1 MKNRFNVLYNPAK
14 AWEQLR
20 EENFSVK
27 QAYIRMVI
35 WMALLPPVSA
45 FIGAVYS
52 GWRIGY
58 EEPVK
63 LTWQSALTIS
73 IAAYLAILVG
83 LYIFARLVHWMAQT
97 YDSNATV
104 SDAFVLIA
112 YSCMPLFLISITSAY
127 PLLWLNTLLTL
138 VAVALALRILF
149 AGTPIMMGIDKDRGI
164 LFTNSILT
172 VALVLIVAVLAI
184 SVIFWANGM
193 GPVFTR

>member
-1 MKNRFNVLYNPAK
+1 MKNRFNVLYNPVK
-14 AWEQLR
+14 TWEQLK
-20 EENFSVK
+20 EEKFTVK
-27 QAYIRMVI
+27 QVYLRMLI
-35 WMALLPPVSA
+35 WMALLPPAFA

-63 LTWQSALTIS
+63 LTWQSAFVIS
-73 IAAYLAILVG
+73 VAAYIAILVG

-97 YDSNATV
+97 YDSKATIDD
-104 SDAFVLIA
+104 SFTLIA
-112 YSCMPLFLISITSAY
+112 YSCMPLFLISISSAY

-138 VAVALALRILF
+138 LAVALALRILF
-149 AGTPIMMGIDKDRGI
+149 AGTPVMMNIDKDRGM

-172 VALVLIVAVLAI
+172 VALVLVVAVLAI

>member
-14 AWEQLR
+14 AWEQLKQ
-20 EENFSVK
+20 EKFTVK
-27 QAYIRMVI
+27 QVYLRMVI
-35 WMALLPPVSA
+35 WMALLPPLFA

-58 EEPVK
+58 EDPVK
-63 LTWQSALTIS
+63 LTWESALTIS
-73 IAAYLAILVG
+73 IAAYIAILVG

-97 YDSNATV
+97 YDSNANIDDSFT
-104 SDAFVLIA
+104 LIA
-112 YSCMPLFLISITSAY
+112 YSCMPLFLISIFSAY
-127 PLLWLNTLLTL
+127 PLLWMNTLLTL

-149 AGTPIMMGIDKDRGI
+149 AGTPIMMDIDKDRGI

-172 VALVLIVAVLAI
+172 VALVLTVAVLAI
-184 SVIFWANGM
+184 SVVFWSNGM

>member
-14 AWEQLR
+14 AWEQLK
-20 EENFSVK
+20 EEKFTVK
-27 QAYIRMVI
+27 QIYLRMVI
-35 WMALLPPVSA
+35 WMALLPPLFA

-58 EEPVK
+58 EDPVK
-63 LTWQSALTIS
+63 LTWESALTIS
-73 IAAYLAILVG
+73 IAAYIAILVG

-97 YDSNATV
+97 YDSNA
-104 SDAFVLIA
+104 SIDDSFALIA
-112 YSCMPLFLISITSAY
+112 YSCMPLFLISVFSAY
-127 PLLWLNTLLTL
+127 PLLWMNTLLTL

-149 AGTPIMMGIDKDRGI
+149 AGTPVMMNIDKDRGI

-172 VALVLIVAVLAI
+172 VALVLVVATLVI
-184 SVIFWANGM
+184 SVLFWANGM

>member
-14 AWEQLR
+14 AWEQLK
-20 EENFSVK
+20 EEKFTVK
-27 QAYIRMVI
+27 QVYLRMVI
-35 WMALLPPVSA
+35 WMALLPPLFA

-58 EEPVK
+58 EDPVK
-63 LTWQSALTIS
+63 LTWESALTIS
-73 IAAYLAILVG
+73 IAAYIAILVG

-97 YDSNATV
+97 YDSNA
-104 SDAFVLIA
+104 SIDDSFALIA
-112 YSCMPLFLISITSAY
+112 YSCMPLFLISVFSAY
-127 PLLWLNTLLTL
+127 PLLWMNTLLTL

-149 AGTPIMMGIDKDRGI
+149 AGTPVMMNIDKDRGI

-172 VALVLIVAVLAI
+172 VALVLVVATLVI
-184 SVIFWANGM
+184 SVLFWANGM

>member
-14 AWEQLR
+14 AWEQLK
-20 EENFSVK
+20 EEKFTVK
-27 QAYIRMVI
+27 QVYLRMLI
-35 WMALLPPVSA
+35 WMALLPPLFA

-58 EEPVK
+58 EDPVK
-63 LTWQSALTIS
+63 LTWESALTIS

-97 YDSNATV
+97 YDSNASIDDSFT
-104 SDAFVLIA
+104 LIA
-112 YSCMPLFLISITSAY
+112 YSCMPLFLISVFSAY
-127 PLLWLNTLLTL
+127 PLLWMNTLLTL

-149 AGTPIMMGIDKDRGI
+149 AGTPVMMNIDKDRGV

-172 VALVLIVAVLAI
+172 VALVLVVATLVI
-184 SVIFWANGM
+184 SVLFWANGM

>member
-14 AWEQLR
+14 AWEQLK

-35 WMALLPPVSA
+35 WMALLPPVFA

-63 LTWQSALTIS
+63 LTWQSALVIS

-97 YDSNATV
+97 YDSKATV
-104 SDAFVLIA
+104 SDSFVLIA